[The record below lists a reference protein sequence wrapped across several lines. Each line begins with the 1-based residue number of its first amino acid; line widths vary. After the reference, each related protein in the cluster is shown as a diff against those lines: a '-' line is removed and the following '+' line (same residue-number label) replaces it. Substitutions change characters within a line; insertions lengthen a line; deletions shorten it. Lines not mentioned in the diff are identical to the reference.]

1 MTIGSTSA
9 MRNFLANLSL
19 AAACGAVLCTMS
31 FAQQLSGEIV
41 KRELISEH
49 DVAITY
55 NLFGP
60 ASMEYDVVLYL
71 IAGTGPKQRLERTS
85 GDVGSGVKSG
95 YGKVIHWD
103 MKSELPNPL
112 EGMTYQFELD
122 VRKHEGG
129 GLAWYW
135 WAGGAA
141 AVAVGIVVAVLP
153 KGEGETGGGQV
164 VPPSIPLPPAR

>member
-1 MTIGSTSA
+1 MQNVRLFGLIA
-9 MRNFLANLSL
+9 IA
-19 AAACGAVLCTMS
+19 AVLCEV
-31 FAQQLSGEIV
+31 AWGQQLSGEIV

-49 DVAITY
+49 DVAVTY

-60 ASMEYDVVLYL
+60 ADAEYDVVLYL
-71 IAGTGPKQRLERTS
+71 VSGTGPKLKLERTS
-85 GDVGSGVKSG
+85 GDVGAGVKSG

-103 MKSELPNPL
+103 LKGELPNPV

-129 GLAWYW
+129 IGWYW

-141 AVAVGIVVAVLP
+141 VAAGVVMAILP
-153 KGEGETGGGQV
+153 KGDEDTGGTQNET
-164 VPPSIPLPPAR
+164 PSIPLPPAR

>member
-1 MTIGSTSA
+1 MQNSIVRGS
-9 MRNFLANLSL
+9 FI
-19 AAACGAVLCTMS
+19 AAVVILTGCVASG
-31 FAQQLSGEIV
+31 QQLSGEIV
-41 KRELISEH
+41 KRELNSEH

-60 ASMEYDVVLYL
+60 NDAEYDVTLYL
-71 IAGTGPKQRLERTS
+71 VSGAGRKQKLEKTS
-85 GDVGSGVKSG
+85 GDVGTGVKSG

-103 MKSELPNPL
+103 MKGELPDPT

-122 VRKHEGG
+122 IRKREGG

-141 AVAVGIVVAVLP
+141 VAAGVVMAVLP
-153 KGEGETGGGQV
+153 KGETGGEQII
-164 VPPSIPLPPAR
+164 VPTIPLPPAR